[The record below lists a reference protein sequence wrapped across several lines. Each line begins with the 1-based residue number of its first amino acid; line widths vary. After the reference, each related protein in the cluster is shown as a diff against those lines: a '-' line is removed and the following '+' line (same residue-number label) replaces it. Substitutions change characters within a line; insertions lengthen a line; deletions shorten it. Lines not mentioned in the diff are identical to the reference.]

1 MYFSKKF
8 PCEHLVLERCLWVW
22 QVLERWYHWHES
34 HHWQSLRDWSRW
46 SEENAEEEWFC
57 WESLSSDSSQ
67 HPQHHWL
74 SRDPWLV
81 WRILRSLEE
90 QTTGENHLKH
100 EDIINYIKIITVL
113 PEDNI
118 SMSATDSELK
128 DHELIGARCWWKDW
142 NEFSWDTL
150 TGVSTGKEH
159 VPN

>member
-46 SEENAEEEWFC
+46 SEESEEEEWFC

-100 EDIINYIKIITVL
+100 EDIINYVHQDYNSLTRGQHFNVGNWQWTEGPRINWSKVL
-113 PEDNI
+113 
-118 SMSATDSELK
+118 MKRLK
-128 DHELIGARCWWKDW
+128 W
-142 NEFSWDTL
+142 
-150 TGVSTGKEH
+150 V
-159 VPN
+159 